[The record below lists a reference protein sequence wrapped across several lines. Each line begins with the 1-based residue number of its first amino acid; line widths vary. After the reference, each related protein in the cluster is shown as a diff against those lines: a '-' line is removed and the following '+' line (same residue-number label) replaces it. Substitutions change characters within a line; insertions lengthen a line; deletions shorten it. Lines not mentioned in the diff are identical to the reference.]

1 MSLIIAST
9 AISGRSS
16 IETDANSLS
25 RTLGLDK
32 RIQDEK
38 QKLKAL
44 TNPEAYIETRLAEE
58 LKVKE
63 TAFTTYTNLYN
74 RYLGM
79 QLPLEVCDLR
89 ARRGAAAIAQVELAA
104 ISEQFPS
111 ISARSIVKAD
121 SGKALRNVRKSR
133 ARESK
138 VNAQMGRED
147 RRLAA
152 PDSSI

>member
-1 MSLIIAST
+1 MIQAPA
-9 AISGRSS
+9 AIGGRSKV
-16 IETDANSLS
+16 ETDANSLS

-38 QKLKAL
+38 RKLKAL

-63 TAFTTYTNLYN
+63 TAYTTYTSLYN

-79 QLPLEVCDLR
+79 KLPLEVCDLR

-104 ISEQFPS
+104 INEQFPS
-111 ISARSIVKAD
+111 ISARSIVNAD
-121 SGKALRNVRKSR
+121 RGRALRTARKER
-133 ARESK
+133 FAESK
-138 VNAQMGRED
+138 SE
-147 RRLAA
+147 RRAPEPLAPA
-152 PDSSI
+152 ARSADGI